1 MNHEKIILVAEDD
14 DEIADILV
22 SYIHRAGMKTVRA
35 ADGEQALE
43 QFRLRKPDLV
53 LLDIQLPLVDGWRV
67 LSTLRRESNIP
78 VIMVTALDQDVDK
91 LMGLRLG
98 ADDYVVKPF
107 NPAEVVA
114 RIEAVLRR
122 ANVSAE
128 NSYQKP
134 IRTPHL
140 TIYPED
146 FYVEITTEGGIVTLD
161 LTTTEFRLLACMA
174 RNPRKVFSRDELL
187 SSCLPEG
194 DALDRTVDSHISKL
208 RKKLEN
214 CGLKGT
220 PESIRGIGYR
230 LGENK

>member
-122 ANVSAE
+122 VNVSTE

-161 LTTTEFRLLACMA
+161 LTTTEFRLLTCMA